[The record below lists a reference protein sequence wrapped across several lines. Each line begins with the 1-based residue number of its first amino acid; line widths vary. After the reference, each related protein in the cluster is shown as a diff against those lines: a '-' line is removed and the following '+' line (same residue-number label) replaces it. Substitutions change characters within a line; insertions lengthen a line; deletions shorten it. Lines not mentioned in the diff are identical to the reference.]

1 MFAPSVD
8 VGDDLRQYARK
19 REEEMRDRVEAHRK
33 LKEDELK
40 QELSEKVEEYEITK
54 LLSENKHLLEQRS
67 CLDDIESMCKRL
79 EHRLRNDTVAHPA
92 PEPDPVSEELWK
104 ELTEQLD
111 RIRFEKECDIL
122 AVYKEAE
129 KALRD
134 AQKAAQEEL
143 RSGVAD
149 QVEKRLTEVAEEIV
163 MLKNDVAEL
172 CDSQR
177 ISSESN
183 IAELDSSINRLL
195 QEAHQKVLGT
205 LEDESESLISS
216 VKARLEAHRRRSVI
230 ALEKRIVDLSR
241 HFDSRSSPEA
251 IEAKALYQ
259 SELRDLMLVY
269 VENIRRS
276 GNWKPR
282 KNISSGTIAANMES
296 NNVSEKNQIKFITS
310 FFEKFSC
317 PELLVSLTEALSQG
331 DSLLSLGS

>member
-40 QELSEKVEEYEITK
+40 QELSKKVEEYEITK

-79 EHRLRNDTVAHPA
+79 KHRLRNDTVAHPA

-143 RSGVAD
+143 RSGVAN

-163 MLKNDVAEL
+163 MLRNDVAEL
-172 CDSQR
+172 RDSQR

-183 IAELDSSINRLL
+183 IAELNSSSNRLL
-195 QEAHQKVLGT
+195 QDAHQKILGT
-205 LEDESESLISS
+205 LEDESESLRSS

-282 KNISSGTIAANMES
+282 ENISSGTIAANMES
-296 NNVSEKNQIKFITS
+296 NNVSEKNQIKFIAS